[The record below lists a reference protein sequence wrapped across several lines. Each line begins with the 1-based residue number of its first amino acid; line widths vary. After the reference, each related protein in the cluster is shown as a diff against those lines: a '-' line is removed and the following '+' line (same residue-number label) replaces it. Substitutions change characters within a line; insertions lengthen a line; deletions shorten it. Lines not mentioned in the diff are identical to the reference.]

1 MKGLNYS
8 KGIHVVLKQVH
19 YDLQITNAALL
30 MINNMLISLGIR
42 LIKASNKI
50 SNLLNNKLLSKADM
64 ATAVKILLGDD
75 LSRFALS
82 EGTKAVAK
90 YKESRMRIKRKMAKE
105 KYAGLQFKVST
116 TNSLIHKNINKNNSS
131 YEDTGV
137 FLTAVLEYISAE
149 LLESSG
155 DTARDDGRKQ
165 ITPRDILK
173 AVKDDSELDQI
184 YSGYILGTGVI
195 PAINDKL
202 LQLKG
207 GAPNFQNKDS
217 INGIT
222 KPGLQRLM
230 YRAGVKYISGLVYEE
245 SRYILKQFLIK
256 IVFNSIAIAERKKHT
271 TVMYEDGIEALNLLN
286 ISIYNTKGYPG
297 TMSPCKGSEKVSK
310 LFPKKEVNKK
320 RKRKPKT
327 NLLRIIKIYQKT
339 SCTLLPHASVDLLIR
354 DIGNDLNKNIT
365 RYELNYMWLIHAT
378 IEDYMVKLYKNAI
391 LIALHS
397 NRLTLMPKDIRLVQT
412 ITNM

>member
-1 MKGLNYS
+1 
-8 KGIHVVLKQVH
+8 
-19 YDLQITNAALL
+19 
-30 MINNMLISLGIR
+30 MLISLGIR

-116 TNSLIHKNINKNNSS
+116 TYTLIHKNINKNNSS
-131 YEDTGV
+131 YEDIGV

-195 PAINDKL
+195 PDINDKL

-230 YRAGVKYISGLVYEE
+230 YRAGVKYIS
-245 SRYILKQFLIK
+245 
-256 IVFNSIAIAERKKHT
+256 
-271 TVMYEDGIEALNLLN
+271 
-286 ISIYNTKGYPG
+286 
-297 TMSPCKGSEKVSK
+297 
-310 LFPKKEVNKK
+310 
-320 RKRKPKT
+320 
-327 NLLRIIKIYQKT
+327 
-339 SCTLLPHASVDLLIR
+339 
-354 DIGNDLNKNIT
+354 
-365 RYELNYMWLIHAT
+365 
-378 IEDYMVKLYKNAI
+378 
-391 LIALHS
+391 
-397 NRLTLMPKDIRLVQT
+397 
-412 ITNM
+412 

>member
-30 MINNMLISLGIR
+30 MMNNMLISLGIR

-75 LSRFALS
+75 LSRYALL
-82 EGTKAVAK
+82 EGTKAVIR

-105 KYAGLQFKVST
+105 KYTGLQFKVST
-116 TNSLIHKNINKNNSS
+116 TNSLIHGNINKNNSS

-173 AVKDDSELDQI
+173 AIKDDSELNRI

-195 PAINDKL
+195 PDINYKL
-202 LQLKG
+202 LEG
-207 GAPNFQNKDS
+207 GAPFKNKDS

-230 YRAGVKYISGLVYEE
+230 YRAGVKYISGLVYED
-245 SRYILKQFLIK
+245 SRYILRQFLIK
-256 IVFNSIAIAERKKHT
+256 IVYNSIVIAERKKHS
-271 TVMYEDGIEALNLLN
+271 TVMYEDGIEALNMLN
-286 ISIYNTKGYPG
+286 ISIYNAKGYPG
-297 TMSPCKGSEKVSK
+297 TMAPCKGSEKVSK
-310 LFPKKEVNKK
+310 LFPKKVVNKK
-320 RKRKPKT
+320 RRRKPKT
-327 NLLRIIKIYQKT
+327 NLLRIIKIYQNT
-339 SCTLLPHASVDLLIR
+339 SCTLLPHATIDRLIR
-354 DIGNDLNKNIT
+354 DIGKDFNKNIT
-365 RYELNYMWLIHAT
+365 KYELNFMWLIHAI
-378 IEDYMVKLYKNAI
+378 IEDYMVDLFKNAL

-397 NRLTLMPKDIRLVQT
+397 NRLTLMPKDIHLVEM
-412 ITNM
+412 IKNLNL